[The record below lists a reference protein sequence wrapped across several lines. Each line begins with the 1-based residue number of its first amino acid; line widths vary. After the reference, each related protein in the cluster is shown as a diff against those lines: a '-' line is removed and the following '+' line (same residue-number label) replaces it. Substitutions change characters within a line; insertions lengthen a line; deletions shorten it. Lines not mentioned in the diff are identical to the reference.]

1 MIRFLINFML
11 QTIFVL
17 TGRDP
22 RVRVSLPLL
31 ILAYA
36 GEYYFAIS
44 IMLTA
49 ILLYAFVT
57 TENA

>member
-17 TGRDP
+17 TGRDQ

-36 GEYYFAIS
+36 GGYYFATGV
-44 IMLTA
+44 MLSA

>member
-22 RVRVSLPLL
+22 RVRMSVPLL
-31 ILAYA
+31 IATIA
-36 GEYYFAIS
+36 TGEYFYTYVIIFFAV
-44 IMLTA
+44 
-49 ILLYAFVT
+49 LYAFFT